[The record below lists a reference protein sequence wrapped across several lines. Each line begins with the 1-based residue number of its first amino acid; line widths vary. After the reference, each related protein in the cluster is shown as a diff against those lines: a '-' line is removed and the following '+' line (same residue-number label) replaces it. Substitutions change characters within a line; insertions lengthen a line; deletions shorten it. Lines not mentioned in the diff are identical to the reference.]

1 MDAFGI
7 AAVERRRLVGAPV
20 LHAAAQDLAKASSTV
35 ARGSRSSAA
44 RLVPGRRLAV
54 GERIAERRLAAGLDA
69 QRRQLV
75 ELQRQ
80 AVERIRRA
88 FQQLQLD
95 LGDRHAIASRLD
107 RAGIQGGLDQALAAL
122 LVDHPDAPHP
132 ALDPRRELAL
142 ELLGRDQALQDLEG
156 ADRQDR
162 EIGLARGKRRLPLAA
177 IADQAFGVVGLE
189 RLHVAAAVPAHAE
202 REAARAQA
210 LVVRVVVD
218 VLQTP
223 GHAAPGRFVADRRAR
238 EDRSRALPAGLKASA
253 RFPRPDRSESRVL
266 SLWSS
271 HGVRRCDR
279 SDRFPSIVPSAR
291 MRVAFVILMT
301 RGIGVGVV
309 KSARS
314 RSDYSAS
321 VSCTTAG

>member
-7 AAVERRRLVGAPV
+7 AAVERRGLVGAPV
-20 LHAAAQDLAKASSTV
+20 LHAAAQDLAQALLD
-35 ARGSRSSAA
+35 RGVRVEVERA

-69 QRRQLV
+69 QRCQLV

-107 RAGIQGGLDQALAAL
+107 RAGIEGGLDQALAAL

-132 ALDPRRELAL
+132 PLDPRRELAL

-162 EIGLARGKRRLPLAA
+162 EVGLARGKRCLPLAA

-189 RLHVAAAVPAHAE
+189 RLHVAAAVAAHAE

-218 VLQTP
+218 VLQAP

-238 EDRSRALPAGLKASA
+238 EDRFE
-253 RFPRPDRSESRVL
+253 RFRL
-266 SLWSS
+266 
-271 HGVRRCDR
+271 
-279 SDRFPSIVPSAR
+279 A
-291 MRVAFVILMT
+291 
-301 RGIGVGVV
+301 
-309 KSARS
+309 
-314 RSDYSAS
+314 
-321 VSCTTAG
+321 